1 MYLNQKDGWIEVIT
15 GPMFA
20 GKTEELIRRVKR
32 LEYAKQNILVF
43 KPVIDNRYAEN
54 EVVSHDHSRTRSI
67 NISKA
72 HEIIKYVDEFTN
84 VVAIDEIQFLDEEA
98 VDICEYLADKGIR
111 VIVSGLDRDFRGE
124 PFSFMPKL
132 LALAEYVS
140 KLSAICVKC
149 HTPATR
155 TQRIINGRP
164 ANYDDPI
171 ILVGAQDSYEARCR
185 ECHEVPNKPKKFEF
199 LK

>member
-1 MYLNQKDGWIEVIT
+1 
-15 GPMFA
+15 MFA

-43 KPVIDNRYAEN
+43 KPIIDNRYANN
-54 EVVSHDHSRTRSI
+54 EVVSHNHNKTKSI

-72 HEIIKYVDEFTN
+72 HEIIQYVNEDTD
-84 VVAIDEIQFLDEEA
+84 VVAIDEIQFLNEEA

-111 VIVSGLDRDFRGE
+111 VIASGLDRDFRGE

-132 LALAEYVS
+132 LSLAEYVT

-155 TQRIINGRP
+155 TQRIIDGRP

-185 ECHEVPNKPKKFEF
+185 ECHDVPNKPKKFEF